1 MTWRSLVPTT
11 FRGDSDPFKAL
22 RREMDRFFDDFWKRP
37 ALRSSLA
44 PFERETPIFPDID
57 VFENDKMFQI
67 TAELPGLTEKDIK
80 VDLNH
85 NLLTISGE
93 KKLEKE
99 DKGNNY
105 YICERSA
112 GSFYRTIQIPTA
124 VDENNIDAKMK
135 DGILKITLPKSAE
148 ALAHT
153 KQIEVK
159 KA

>member
-1 MTWRSLVPTT
+1 MTRLSLVPSTS
-11 FRGDSDPFKAL
+11 RGESDPFRAF
-22 RREMDRFFDDFWKRP
+22 RREMERFFEDFWKRP
-37 ALRSSLA
+37 ALGSSLA
-44 PFERETPIFPDID
+44 PFEREKTVFPEMD
-57 VFENDKMFQI
+57 VFENEKMFQI
-67 TAELPGLTEKDIK
+67 TAELPGLAEKDIK
-80 VDLNH
+80 VELNN

-112 GSFYRTIQIPTA
+112 GSFYRTIQIPMGI
-124 VDENNIDAKMK
+124 DENNIDAKMK

-159 KA
+159 KD

>member
-1 MTWRSLVPTT
+1 MTWRSLVPST
-11 FRGDSDPFKAL
+11 FRSDRDPFKAF
-22 RREMDRFFDDFWKRP
+22 RREMDQFFDDFWKRP
-37 ALRSSLA
+37 ALGSSLA
-44 PFERETPIFPDID
+44 PFERERTIFPDMD

-93 KKLEKE
+93 KKVEKE

-105 YICERSA
+105 YICERSV